1 MKKAMAHAIETGNI
15 AQIRDEMNPLQLAF
29 CNEYIVD
36 FNAAEACLRAG
47 YQTKNSKQ
55 MGLQVLKYPGV
66 RILIDHMVAERSKTV
81 LVDVDYVVNKIVN
94 TIEKAESTSNHTAV
108 LRGAE
113 LLAKYLGMFIER
125 QEITGKD
132 GEAIKLQK
140 VEEDVNDFLSSITRL
155 SERSKPSNLN

>member
-1 MKKAMAHAIETGNI
+1 MKKAMAHAIETGNV
-15 AQIRDEMNPLQLAF
+15 AQIREEMNALQLAF
-29 CNEYIVD
+29 CNEYVVD
-36 FNAAEACLRAG
+36 FNSAEACLRAG
-47 YQTKNSKQ
+47 YKTQNAKQ

-66 RILIDHMVAERSKTV
+66 RFLIDHMIAERSKTV
-81 LVDVDYVVNKIVN
+81 LIDVDYVVGKIVR
-94 TIEKAESTSNHTAV
+94 TIEKAETSSNHTAV

-155 SERSKPSNLN
+155 SERSKTSLN